1 MAPRLLIGNVAGGHA
16 LATGLER
23 AGHSVVAVDADAD
36 PGAIQ
41 HVDLVVM
48 GGDEAWVEGNAD
60 KLAPYARPRQMFLHS
75 ALGRGAQLLDA
86 VEVNHAIVMCAH
98 NLFADVWVTSA
109 ADEVGETVVGLFVA
123 EMGGI
128 NVPVADADRPAL
140 QAAQHLRALEA
151 TVRQDAWELVS
162 SVLTRVFTDAD
173 AVRAEFFDAPAGPP
187 AAADPAQLSRTAD
200 AIADPAVRRLF
211 VDLARRSAE
220 RAGDT
225 AGELWG
231 YSKYEGTI

>member
-98 NLFADVWVTSA
+98 NVFADVWVTSA
-109 ADEVGETVVGLFVA
+109 ADEVGETVVGLLVA

-128 NVPVADADRPAL
+128 NVPVSDADRPAL
-140 QAAQHLRALEA
+140 MAAQHLRALEA
-151 TVRQDAWELVS
+151 TVRQDAWELIG
-162 SVLTRVFTDAD
+162 SVIADAD
-173 AVRAEFFDAPAGPP
+173 AVRAEFFDAPGGPP

-225 AGELWG
+225 AGELWA

>member
-16 LATGLER
+16 LATSLER
-23 AGHSVVAVDADAD
+23 AGHTVVAVDADAD

-41 HVDLVVM
+41 HVDLVLM
-48 GGDEAWVEGNAD
+48 GGDEAWVEGSVD
-60 KLAPYARPRQMFLHS
+60 TLAPYARPRQMFLHS

-109 ADEVGETVVGLFVA
+109 ADEVGETVVGLLVA

-128 NVPVADADRPAL
+128 NVPVSDADRPVL
-140 QAAQHLRALEA
+140 MAAQHLRALEA
-151 TVRQDAWELVS
+151 TVRQDAWELIG
-162 SVLTRVFTDAD
+162 SVIADAE
-173 AVRAEFFDAPAGPP
+173 AVRADFFDAPAGPP
-187 AAADPAQLSRTAD
+187 PPAGPAQLNRTAD
-200 AIADPAVRRLF
+200 AIADPAVRRVF

-225 AGELWG
+225 AGELWA

>member
-16 LATGLER
+16 LATSLER
-23 AGHSVVAVDADAD
+23 AGHSVVAVDAHAD

-41 HVDLVVM
+41 HVDLVLM
-48 GGDEAWVEGNAD
+48 GGDEAWVEGSVD

-109 ADEVGETVVGLFVA
+109 ADEVGETVVGLLVA

-128 NVPVADADRPAL
+128 NVPVSDADRPAL
-140 QAAQHLRALEA
+140 MAAQHLRALEA
-151 TVRQDAWELVS
+151 TVRQDAWELIG
-162 SVLTRVFTDAD
+162 SVIADAE

-187 AAADPAQLSRTAD
+187 PPAGPAQLNRTAD
-200 AIADPAVRRLF
+200 AIADPAVRRVF

-225 AGELWG
+225 AGELWA

>member
-23 AGHSVVAVDADAD
+23 AGHTVVAVDADAD

-41 HVDLVVM
+41 HVDLVLM

-109 ADEVGETVVGLFVA
+109 ADEVGETVVGLLVA

-151 TVRQDAWELVS
+151 TVRQDAWELIS
-162 SVLTRVFTDAD
+162 RVLTDAD
-173 AVRAEFFDAPAGPP
+173 AVRAEFFDAPAGSPP
-187 AAADPAQLSRTAD
+187 AADPAQLSRTAD
-200 AIADPAVRRLF
+200 AIADSAVRRLF

-225 AGELWG
+225 AGELWA

>member
-1 MAPRLLIGNVAGGHA
+1 MAPRLLIGNVAGGHV
-16 LATGLER
+16 LATSLER
-23 AGHSVVAVDADAD
+23 AGHTVVAVDADAD

-41 HVDLVVM
+41 HVDLVLM
-48 GGDEAWVEGNAD
+48 GGDEAWVEGSVD

-109 ADEVGETVVGLFVA
+109 ADEVGDTVVGLLVA

-128 NVPVADADRPAL
+128 NVPVADADRPVL
-140 QAAQHLRALEA
+140 MAAQHLRALEA
-151 TVRQDAWELVS
+151 TVRQDAWELIG
-162 SVLTRVFTDAD
+162 SVIADAE
-173 AVRAEFFDAPAGPP
+173 AVRADFFDAPAGPP
-187 AAADPAQLSRTAD
+187 PPAGPAQLNRTAD

-225 AGELWG
+225 AGELWA

>member
-16 LATGLER
+16 LATSLER

-41 HVDLVVM
+41 HVDLVLV
-48 GGDEAWVEGNAD
+48 GGDEAWVEGCVD
-60 KLAPYARPRQMFLHS
+60 KLAPYARPRQMFLHT

-109 ADEVGETVVGLFVA
+109 ADEVGETVVGLLVS

-128 NVPVADADRPAL
+128 NVPVSDADRPAL
-140 QAAQHLRALEA
+140 MAAQHLRALEA
-151 TVRQDAWELVS
+151 TVRQDAWELIS
-162 SVLTRVFTDAD
+162 SGIADAE
-173 AVRAEFFDAPAGPP
+173 AVRADFFDAPAGPP
-187 AAADPAQLSRTAD
+187 PPADAAQLNRTAD

-225 AGELWG
+225 AGELWA

>member
-16 LATGLER
+16 LATSLER
-23 AGHSVVAVDADAD
+23 AGHTVVAVDADAD

-41 HVDLVVM
+41 HVDLVLM
-48 GGDEAWVEGNAD
+48 GGDEAWVEGSVD

-86 VEVNHAIVMCAH
+86 VEVHHAIVMCAH

-109 ADEVGETVVGLFVA
+109 ADEVGETVVGLLVA

-140 QAAQHLRALEA
+140 MAAQHLRALEA
-151 TVRQDAWELVS
+151 TVRQDAWELIG
-162 SVLTRVFTDAD
+162 SVIADAE

-187 AAADPAQLSRTAD
+187 PPAGPAQLNRTAD
-200 AIADPAVRRLF
+200 AIADPAVRRVF

-225 AGELWG
+225 AGELWA

>member
-16 LATGLER
+16 LATSLER
-23 AGHSVVAVDADAD
+23 AGHTVVAVDADAD

-41 HVDLVVM
+41 HVDLVLM
-48 GGDEAWVEGNAD
+48 GGDEAWVEGSVD

-109 ADEVGETVVGLFVA
+109 ADEVGETVVGLLVA

-128 NVPVADADRPAL
+128 NVPVADADRPVL
-140 QAAQHLRALEA
+140 MAAQHLRALEA
-151 TVRQDAWELVS
+151 TVRQDAWELIG
-162 SVLTRVFTDAD
+162 SVIADAE
-173 AVRAEFFDAPAGPP
+173 AVRADFFDAPAGPP
-187 AAADPAQLSRTAD
+187 PPAGPAQLNRTAD

-225 AGELWG
+225 AGELWA

>member
-16 LATGLER
+16 LATSLER
-23 AGHSVVAVDADAD
+23 AGHSVVAVDADTD

-41 HVDLVVM
+41 HVDLVLM
-48 GGDEAWVEGNAD
+48 GGDEAWVEGSVD

-109 ADEVGETVVGLFVA
+109 ADEVGETVVGLLVA

-140 QAAQHLRALEA
+140 MAAQHLRALEA
-151 TVRQDAWELVS
+151 TVRQDAWELIG
-162 SVLTRVFTDAD
+162 SVIADAE

-187 AAADPAQLSRTAD
+187 LPAGPTQLNRTAD

-220 RAGDT
+220 RSGDT
-225 AGELWG
+225 ARELWA

>member
-16 LATGLER
+16 LATSLER
-23 AGHSVVAVDADAD
+23 AGHTVVAVDADAD

-41 HVDLVVM
+41 HVDLVLM
-48 GGDEAWVEGNAD
+48 GGDEAWVEGSVD

-109 ADEVGETVVGLFVA
+109 ADEVGEAVVGLLVA

-128 NVPVADADRPAL
+128 NVPVADADRPVL
-140 QAAQHLRALEA
+140 VAAQHLRALEA
-151 TVRQDAWELVS
+151 TVRQDAWELIG
-162 SVLTRVFTDAD
+162 SVIADAE
-173 AVRAEFFDAPAGPP
+173 AVRADFFDAPAGPP
-187 AAADPAQLSRTAD
+187 PPAGPAQLNRTAD
-200 AIADPAVRRLF
+200 AIADPAVRRVF

-225 AGELWG
+225 AGELWA

>member
-16 LATGLER
+16 LATSLER
-23 AGHSVVAVDADAD
+23 AGHTVVAVDADAD
-36 PGAIQ
+36 PGTIQ
-41 HVDLVVM
+41 HVDLVLM
-48 GGDEAWVEGNAD
+48 GGDEAWVEGSVD

-109 ADEVGETVVGLFVA
+109 ADEVGETVVGLLVA

-140 QAAQHLRALEA
+140 MAAQHLRALEA
-151 TVRQDAWELVS
+151 TVRQDAWELIS
-162 SVLTRVFTDAD
+162 GAIADAE

-187 AAADPAQLSRTAD
+187 PPAGPAQLNRTAD

-225 AGELWG
+225 AGELWA

>member
-16 LATGLER
+16 LATSLER
-23 AGHSVVAVDADAD
+23 AGHTVVAVDADAD

-41 HVDLVVM
+41 HVDLVLM
-48 GGDEAWVEGNAD
+48 GGDEAWVERSVD
-60 KLAPYARPRQMFLHS
+60 KLAPYTRPRQMFLHS

-86 VEVNHAIVMCAH
+86 VELNHAIVMCAH

-109 ADEVGETVVGLFVA
+109 ADEVGETVVGLLAA

-140 QAAQHLRALEA
+140 MAAQHLRALEA
-151 TVRQDAWELVS
+151 TVRQDAWELIG
-162 SVLTRVFTDAD
+162 SVIADAE
-173 AVRAEFFDAPAGPP
+173 AVRADFFDAPAGPP
-187 AAADPAQLSRTAD
+187 PPAGPAQLNRTAD

-225 AGELWG
+225 AGELWA

>member
-1 MAPRLLIGNVAGGHA
+1 MAPRLLIGNVAGGHV
-16 LATGLER
+16 LATSLER
-23 AGHSVVAVDADAD
+23 AGHTVVAVDADAD

-41 HVDLVVM
+41 HVDLVLM
-48 GGDEAWVEGNAD
+48 GGDEAWVEGSVD

-109 ADEVGETVVGLFVA
+109 ADEVGETVVGLLVA

-128 NVPVADADRPAL
+128 NVPVSDADRPVL
-140 QAAQHLRALEA
+140 MAAQHLRALEA
-151 TVRQDAWELVS
+151 TVRQDAWELIG
-162 SVLTRVFTDAD
+162 SVIADAE

-187 AAADPAQLSRTAD
+187 PPAGPAQLNRTAD
-200 AIADPAVRRLF
+200 AIADPAVRRVF

-220 RAGDT
+220 RSGDT
-225 AGELWG
+225 AGELWA

>member
-16 LATGLER
+16 LATSLER
-23 AGHSVVAVDADAD
+23 AGHTVVAVDADAD

-41 HVDLVVM
+41 HVDLVLM
-48 GGDEAWVEGNAD
+48 GGDEAWVEGSVD

-109 ADEVGETVVGLFVA
+109 ADEVGETVVGLLVA

-128 NVPVADADRPAL
+128 NVPVADADRPVL
-140 QAAQHLRALEA
+140 MAAQHLRALEA
-151 TVRQDAWELVS
+151 TVRQDAWELTG
-162 SVLTRVFTDAD
+162 SVIADAE

-187 AAADPAQLSRTAD
+187 PPAGPTQLNRTAD

-220 RAGDT
+220 RSGDT
-225 AGELWG
+225 AGELWA

>member
-16 LATGLER
+16 LATSLER

-41 HVDLVVM
+41 HVDLVLM
-48 GGDEAWVEGNAD
+48 GGDEAWVEGSVD

-75 ALGRGAQLLDA
+75 VLGRGAQLLDA

-109 ADEVGETVVGLFVA
+109 ADEVGETVVGLLVA

-128 NVPVADADRPAL
+128 NVPVADADRPVL
-140 QAAQHLRALEA
+140 MAAQHLRALEA
-151 TVRQDAWELVS
+151 TVRQDAWELIG
-162 SVLTRVFTDAD
+162 SVIAD
-173 AVRAEFFDAPAGPP
+173 AEAVRVEFFGAPAGPP
-187 AAADPAQLSRTAD
+187 LPAGPAQLSRTAD
-200 AIADPAVRRLF
+200 AIADPAVRRVF

-225 AGELWG
+225 AGELWA

>member
-16 LATGLER
+16 LATSLER
-23 AGHSVVAVDADAD
+23 AGHTVVAVDADAD

-41 HVDLVVM
+41 HVDLVLM
-48 GGDEAWVEGNAD
+48 GGDEAWVEGSVD

-109 ADEVGETVVGLFVA
+109 ADEVGETVVGLLVA

-128 NVPVADADRPAL
+128 NVPVSDADRPVL
-140 QAAQHLRALEA
+140 MAAQHLRALEA
-151 TVRQDAWELVS
+151 TVRQDAWELIG
-162 SVLTRVFTDAD
+162 SVIADAE
-173 AVRAEFFDAPAGPP
+173 AVRADFFDAPAGPP
-187 AAADPAQLSRTAD
+187 PPACLAQLNRTAD

-225 AGELWG
+225 AGELWA